1 MGILAASLFVPASAA
16 TDEGEYYIQQGTWT
30 QEDQLR
36 SSGISLSDTFDESD
50 FCIQTGIW
58 DETAASPKL
67 KLPNTESQGMKMP
80 LLQAKH

>member
-1 MGILAASLFVPASAA
+1 MSFLLVGILAASLFVPASAA

-50 FCIQTGIW
+50 FLYSDRYLG
-58 DETAASPKL
+58 
-67 KLPNTESQGMKMP
+67 
-80 LLQAKH
+80 